1 MQRVLRWDVPVDDQW
16 HEIGAGYVLEVASR
30 GYRDRPGDLAEVWTL
45 EELEDAT
52 FKAVENLPKRSVIV
66 VGTGHQVPDN
76 TEHVGTAVVPTHY
89 LSHETDH
96 TGNRQIRTS
105 AGLVWHVF
113 AKIDPTDERQLVPLG
128 HRVDGVV
135 RSAKV
140 ETLED
145 EATSLAY
152 WMAHEL
158 GEHVDD
164 QDGETLTQ
172 TVRRLLA
179 VKLAPATAPV
189 VLIRDW
195 DDMQVGDVVVQN
207 PALIDEDVTHDMAGR
222 NDRSDFLVRRPGQ
235 AEAHPDR
242 QIAGFRA
249 GQPVRIDS
257 VNLDDYQG
265 MDATVATLDHDHG
278 WRLWIVTGPDRFDPA
293 GVPLYVSPDDIEPR
307 DS

>member
-30 GYRDRPGDLAEVWTL
+30 GYRDRPGDLTEVWTL
-45 EELEDAT
+45 EQVEDAT

-76 TEHVGTAVVPTHY
+76 AEHIGTAVVPTHY

-105 AGLVWHVF
+105 AGLVWHLF
-113 AKIDPTDERQLVPLG
+113 AKIDPADERQHVPLG
-128 HRVDGVV
+128 HRVDGIV

-152 WMAHEL
+152 WMANEL

-179 VKLAPATAPV
+179 VKLAPPDAKAVPIT
-189 VLIRDW
+189 DW
-195 DDMQVGDVVVQN
+195 DDFQVGDVVVQN
-207 PALIDEDVTHDMAGR
+207 PAAREATDPEFTGT
-222 NDRSDFLVRRPGQ
+222 FLVRRPATETRTPMWTWVAGLPCPDCGQ
-235 AEAHPDR
+235 N
-242 QIAGFRA
+242 
-249 GQPVRIDS
+249 RI
-257 VNLDDYQG
+257 VGYR
-265 MDATVATLDHDHG
+265 MDNEHGDHMHTHYVCTFWAKGAPKACGWHG
-278 WRLWIVTGPDRFDPA
+278 WS
-293 GVPLYVSPDDIEPR
+293 VPGWDAEPEE
-307 DS
+307 S